1 MGAVVA
7 FLFSLLSLAVML
19 TLITCKIAKIK
30 LADFHDWRKLIII
43 LLISF
48 GTGLLCYAYY
58 EYIGSMLALCIAAC
72 LYFAIIFI
80 SFLKFNLV
88 DKVYLQQYANRV
100 PGLTKILNYGKTKNL
115 D

>member
-1 MGAVVA
+1 MGAVIA
-7 FLFSLLSLAVML
+7 YLFSVLSLAVLL

-43 LLISF
+43 LVISF
-48 GTGLLCYAYY
+48 GTGLLCYAGYQ
-58 EYIGSMLALCIAAC
+58 YIGGMMALCLAAC
-72 LYFAIIFI
+72 LYFAVIFI

-88 DKVYLQQYANRV
+88 DKIYLLQYATRV
-100 PGLTKILNYGKTKNL
+100 PGLTKILNYAKTKNL